1 MAACNQIPPF
11 QSQLLNNMR
20 KRKQRLQQLYGKHK
34 VKSALGKLAYTA
46 RVNPVLIALSNQEV
60 F

>member
-11 QSQLLNNMR
+11 QSQLLNSMR

-34 VKSALGKLAYTA
+34 GKSALGKVAYTA
-46 RVNPVLIALSNQEV
+46 RVNPEWDTRPM
-60 F
+60 